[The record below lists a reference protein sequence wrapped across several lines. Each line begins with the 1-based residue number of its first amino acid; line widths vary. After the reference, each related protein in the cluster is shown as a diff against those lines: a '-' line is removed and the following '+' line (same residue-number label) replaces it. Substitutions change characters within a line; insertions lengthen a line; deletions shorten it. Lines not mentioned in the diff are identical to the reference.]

1 MSRFFQEIE
10 LVAQRR
16 LTRNSL
22 VSAKTFP
29 FKLFVQL

>member
-16 LTRNSL
+16 LTQNSL
-22 VSAKTFP
+22 VLRQDNFTILSTKN
-29 FKLFVQL
+29 